1 MVDIALI
8 GAMLFLMK
16 YRKKVAMCLT
26 GSLLTNVPSE
36 HKEQAGFVQWFRAK
50 WPRVLIFAIPNGGK
64 RNISTAR
71 NLKLEGVVAGVP
83 DLFIPAWG
91 IWIEMKR
98 QKGGRLSPDQE
109 DMINYLESI
118 GHRVIVGYGAT
129 DASDKLLAMLN
140 MGGAATKGRIATAPA
155 PGTRATCRGHF

>member
-1 MVDIALI
+1 MLDIALI
-8 GAMLFLMK
+8 GVTLYLMK
-16 YRKKVAMCLT
+16 CGKKAAMRLMDFPLT
-26 GSLLTNVPSE
+26 KVPSE
-36 HKEQAGFVQWFRAK
+36 HQEQAGFVQWFRAK

-71 NLKLEGVVAGVP
+71 NLKLEGVVPGVP
-83 DLFIPAWG
+83 DLFIPAWS

-109 DMINYLESI
+109 DVIAYLEAS

-129 DASDKLLAMLN
+129 DASDKLLALLK
-140 MGGAATKGRIATAPA
+140 MGGAAVKG
-155 PGTRATCRGHF
+155 G